1 MHSEVLEG
9 VGHSAGKG
17 GGGRATAEGPVRRIG
32 EGIPRSKDPS
42 QYCISCGTVTR
53 QDRKRQEEEQ
63 ERRSKAEIED
73 ARRRLDSMNAESEA
87 TRSGSGA
94 AAEL

>member
-1 MHSEVLEG
+1 LKGPGILQGREEEG
-9 VGHSAGKG
+9 VQLRKAQFAASEKVSHVAK
-17 GGGRATAEGPVRRIG
+17 
-32 EGIPRSKDPS
+32 IPPS
-42 QYCISCGTVTR
+42 IAFSCGIVTR

-87 TRSGSGA
+87 TRGGSGA